1 MAGTYAKTTTVSP
14 EKSRMEIEQ
23 ILTRYGA
30 EKFMYMSE
38 PGRAMVMFEIKD
50 RTIRFVIPIPAAS
63 EFTHAPKRKNEYYA
77 RKLTEVQKQTA
88 WAQELRRRW
97 RALALCIK
105 ARLEGVESGIETL
118 EEAFLAHMVLTDGR
132 SFAEWATPQLAALGT
147 AMPPMLPASSDA
159 EIIDIEEA
167 R

>member
-1 MAGTYAKTTTVSP
+1 VATYAKTTTVSP

-30 EKFMYMSE
+30 EKFMYATE

-50 RTIRFVIPIPAAS
+50 RTVRFVIPIPAAS
-63 EFTHAPKRKNEYYA
+63 DFA
-77 RKLTEVQKQTA
+77 RFKTSDGYTRTRTAKQRDDA

-97 RALALCIK
+97 RALCLCIK

-147 AMPPMLPASSDA
+147 TMPPMLPGEVEA

-167 R
+167 RS